1 MSMTAFPCPPAPH
14 DRKHAKRH
22 ARVLALISMLTLAG
36 AGCAAVHAAGP
47 ARVVAADSTAPGSSR
62 PATKDLPPKQRA
74 EADAAGILAAFA
86 VPPGAARLTQA
97 PSAGGGALKNPPQTP
112 GDSDLIDKV
121 AWYRA
126 RGTPQAV
133 LAWESHHAPKPFART
148 GSGSGTAAG
157 GVSTR
162 YDMYTLPAITRV
174 LDSRGML
181 VEVISAGANT
191 TDVRVDAQVTWVP
204 ARAAASMIPSGDV
217 HAVTLTLAPSPN
229 GHSKPP
235 KPVSVT
241 AKAKVAALV
250 KLVNTMQSAS
260 PAIYHG
266 CQPNGYGALTL
277 AFAAKPGAQALA
289 TAVISLDACEYTTL
303 TMGAHHYNLG
313 GPGPD
318 YGHAVAVKATRAA
331 GLTWK
336 IPGY

>member
-1 MSMTAFPCPPAPH
+1 MSMTSFPRSPASH

-22 ARVLALISMLTLAG
+22 ARVLALTSMLTLAG
-36 AGCAAVHAAGP
+36 AGCGAVHAAGP
-47 ARVVAADSTAPGSSR
+47 TRVAASSTAPGPSR
-62 PATKDLPPKQRA
+62 PAASDLSPKQRA

-86 VPPGAARLTQA
+86 VPPGATRLTQA

-112 GDSDLIDKV
+112 GDSALIDRV

-126 RGTPQAV
+126 PGTPQAV
-133 LAWESHHAPKPFART
+133 LAWESEHAPKPFTRT
-148 GSGSGTAAG
+148 GSGGTN
-157 GVSTR
+157 SR
-162 YDMYTLPAITRV
+162 YDMYALPAITRV

-181 VEVISAGANT
+181 VTVIPAGANT

-217 HAVTLTLAPSPN
+217 HAVTLTLIPAAD
-229 GHSKPP
+229 GHGKPP
-235 KPVSVT
+235 KPASAT
-241 AKAKVAALV
+241 ATAKVAALV

-260 PAIYHG
+260 PAMYAG
-266 CQPNGYGALTL
+266 CQPIDEGTLTVT
-277 AFAAKPGAQALA
+277 FAAKPGARVIA
-289 TAVISLDACEYTTL
+289 TAAISLDACEYTVL
-303 TMGAHHYNLG
+303 TIGGQHYNLG

-318 YGHAVAVKATRAA
+318 YGHTVAVKAVRAA

>member
-1 MSMTAFPCPPAPH
+1 MSMTSVPRPPARH
-14 DRKHAKRH
+14 DRTHARRH
-22 ARVLALISMLTLAG
+22 ARVLALTTMLTLAG

-47 ARVVAADSTAPGSSR
+47 TRVAAAHSTAPGSSR
-62 PATKDLPPKQRA
+62 PAAKDLSPKQRA

-97 PSAGGGALKNPPQTP
+97 PSAGGGALKKPPQAP
-112 GDSDLIDKV
+112 GDSDLIDKA

-126 RGTPQAV
+126 PGTPQAV
-133 LAWESHHAPKPFART
+133 LAWESHHAPKSFART
-148 GSGSGTAAG
+148 GSGSSTAAG
-157 GVSTR
+157 GVSIR
-162 YDMYTLPAITRV
+162 FDMYTLPAITRL

-181 VEVISAGANT
+181 VEVIPAGANT

-217 HAVTLTLAPSPN
+217 HAVTLALAPPPN

-235 KPVSVT
+235 TPVSVT

-250 KLVNTMQSAS
+250 RLVNTMQSAS
-260 PAIYHG
+260 PTIYAG
-266 CQPNGYGALTL
+266 CQPIDYGALTL
-277 AFAAKPGAQALA
+277 TFAAKPGAHALA
-289 TAVISLDACEYTTL
+289 TAAISLEACGYTTL
-303 TMGAHHYNLG
+303 TIGGHHYSLG

-318 YGHAVAVKATRAA
+318 YAHTVAVKATRAA

>member
-1 MSMTAFPCPPAPH
+1 
-14 DRKHAKRH
+14 
-22 ARVLALISMLTLAG
+22 MLTLAG
-36 AGCAAVHAAGP
+36 AGCAAVHSAGP
-47 ARVVAADSTAPGSSR
+47 ARVVAADSTAPGSSH

-97 PSAGGGALKNPPQTP
+97 PPAGGGALKNPPQTP
-112 GDSDLIDKV
+112 GDSDLIDEV

-126 RGTPQAV
+126 PGTPQAV
-133 LAWESHHAPKPFART
+133 LAWESHHAPKPFTRT
-148 GSGSGTAAG
+148 GGGGTN
-157 GVSTR
+157 SR
-162 YDMYTLPAITRV
+162 YDMYALPAITRV

-181 VEVISAGANT
+181 VTVIPSGANT

-217 HAVTLTLAPSPN
+217 HAVTLTLAPASN

-235 KPVSVT
+235 KSVSVT

-250 KLVNTMQSAS
+250 ELVNTMQSAS
-260 PAIYHG
+260 PAIYAG
-266 CQPNGYGALTL
+266 CQPIGYGELTL
-277 AFAAKPGAQALA
+277 SFAAKPGAPALA
-289 TAVISLDACEYTTL
+289 TAAISLDACEYTTL
-303 TMGAHHYNLG
+303 AIGGHSYNLG

-318 YGHAVAVKATRAA
+318 YGHPVAVKATRAA
-331 GLTWK
+331 GLAWK